1 MRLGEGVARSSQTPT
16 EVLQRR
22 WIWPKGLPIRTC
34 TLECSRHF
42 FSLLYSFGITV
53 RPPLTG
59 GMLCRNY
66 QFAGEGF

>member
-1 MRLGEGVARSSQTPT
+1 MVSVAQSSH
-16 EVLQRR
+16 
-22 WIWPKGLPIRTC
+22 WIVNTQEKIC